1 MNEKVSMS
9 DMLERVFLLGVG
21 AASMTREKVQE
32 LVDELVKKG
41 QLSKEEGEA
50 LLGKTAGRAR
60 EQSVNIKEMASD
72 AYQDTLRTMNI
83 ARQEQIEELEHRIAV
98 LEAKVYGKPTRS
110 EEPQTGFKITPT
122 EDEEP
127 T

>member
-1 MNEKVSMS
+1 MNDKVPMS

-21 AASMTREKVQE
+21 AASITREKVQE

-50 LLGKTAGRAR
+50 LLDKTAERAK
-60 EQSVNIKEMASD
+60 EQSVNFKEMASD

-83 ARQEQIEELEHRIAV
+83 ASREQIEELEHRIAV
-98 LEAKVYGKPTRS
+98 MESKVYGKPTRS
-110 EEPQTGFKITPT
+110 EEPQTGFVSTPS
-122 EDEEP
+122 EDEKP
-127 T
+127 S